1 MVGPFCDALEG
12 GVAAV
17 ARTIDRGAVD
27 PNVDKHA
34 LASAA
39 SQLWPWCCW
48 YTARTTSIG
57 TLLTREIPTH
67 LTVVGLA
74 TVPEGGPTAVA
85 VPLVVHIL
93 KFVKHGL
100 AFAATA
106 RLAKHLAMYCHCTA
120 PVTVTVT
127 PRAQPPREPHAPT
140 ARVAHGRPKVAEDDK
155 QHLACICKCTCHALG
170 LPHQCPTL
178 DHPHTCHHK

>member
-1 MVGPFCDALEG
+1 MYSCEAAERAGTTASTRTTQTTPEVRGTLHTHDTCTRVTMVGPFCDALEG

-57 TLLTREIPTH
+57 TSLTREIPTH

-93 KFVKHGL
+93 KFAKHGL

-106 RLAKHLAMYCHCTA
+106 RAKHLAMYCHCTA
-120 PVTVTVT
+120 SVTVTVT
-127 PRAQPPREPHAPT
+127 PRA
-140 ARVAHGRPKVAEDDK
+140 
-155 QHLACICKCTCHALG
+155 
-170 LPHQCPTL
+170 
-178 DHPHTCHHK
+178 